1 MANRL
6 PQKSLEGRRIRLLI
20 CKDTHTKLEP
30 GAQGTVSLVD
40 SLGTVHVD
48 WDNGS
53 KLGLVWSDGD
63 RWMVIPSSA
72 VGATHA

>member
-20 CKDTHTKLEP
+20 CKDTHTKLEA
-30 GAQGTVSLVD
+30 GALGTVSLVD
-40 SLGTVHVD
+40 SVGTVHVD

-53 KLGLVWSDGD
+53 KLGLCWTDGD
-63 RWMVIPSSA
+63 RWMIVPSQNS
-72 VGATHA
+72 ATHA